1 MKTTRTLTVGDKRYE
16 AYLTIKDMRMV
27 EREINQSLLSIF
39 DASSLAVISRM
50 TANLGIDLVMAVLRF
65 AIHDE
70 KQGQRSDDELYDL
83 IDEYCSIEG
92 QTMDDLGGF
101 VIQLIFDTGL
111 YNKVKFHPGTE
122 KKRQTDD
129 IEDGT
134 IVVGSIEAWIE
145 NAEPVAYGMLSLKP
159 REFEELQIQEFN
171 AMVQGHLRQ
180 KRKQD
185 EMQAYFTYWQL
196 LPQLGGKTS
205 ITPADILAPLY
216 PDVKPDPKEEREELL
231 KVFGM

>member
-1 MKTTRTLTVGDKRYE
+1 MKTTRTLTVGDNRYE

-83 IDEYCSIEG
+83 IDEYCSIE
-92 QTMDDLGGF
+92 
-101 VIQLIFDTGL
+101 
-111 YNKVKFHPGTE
+111 
-122 KKRQTDD
+122 
-129 IEDGT
+129 DGT

-171 AMVQGHLRQ
+171 AMVQGHLRR

-196 LPQLGGKTS
+196 LPQLGSKTS